1 LAGQHQQLALAAP
14 AATTTQSFQL
24 PFKLLQLCDP
34 RANVRDVLI
43 KQPMRRFA
51 IFCGRSCTRS
61 NC

>member
-34 RANVRDVLI
+34 RANVRNVLI

-51 IFCGRSCTRS
+51 IFLR
-61 NC
+61 